1 MPFEHIVLE
10 ECLRALQR
18 KYERRVFYVRP
29 IVERLVQRLG
39 DSAPEQLAESL
50 YQLYPLS
57 NTLQHFVTMSGSML
71 AAVET
76 VLNNPRDMADACL
89 TAKATQ
95 QPPDADAD
103 RLELLLETY
112 HSLLAETLQSANQ
125 LVRSTDNKRSLV
137 QLQLS
142 AYRNYLI
149 HKELQLSIAGVSIAL
164 PTFIAGIFGM
174 NLTSGVE
181 EAANW
186 FWPLTAASVVAGGAA
201 YSVLTRAISRS
212 SPSTRQFSRLQDFII
227 GIDGNLADAASTL
240 RALRAKAGAEGTSA
254 AVSKSEF
261 ARLQAAVTG
270 KEPTPEEVQLLYD
283 MFDANNDGQLEVD
296 EALSLLQAPGGALPT
311 AAAP

>member
-1 MPFEHIVLE
+1 
-10 ECLRALQR
+10 
-18 KYERRVFYVRP
+18 
-29 IVERLVQRLG
+29 
-39 DSAPEQLAESL
+39 
-50 YQLYPLS
+50 
-57 NTLQHFVTMSGSML
+57 MSGSML